1 MKREVV
7 FLAPIQWDFLWQ
19 RPQIFATLF
28 HEAGWK
34 TVYVESTGI
43 ANPRIRDLGR
53 IIFRR
58 YGGIR
63 KLRNPRPED
72 LPIIN
77 PLVLPPTFRLFKGLN
92 RVLFLPKLAKR
103 IVSTGISKPII
114 IAYPPTSTT
123 LQLIELLPSQGVIY
137 DCADNFE
144 AFPHA
149 ANDIPQRE
157 RELGAKAKFIT
168 TSSPFLYGKLSRI
181 FPEKTYPLYNG
192 VDYQLFSR
200 PQAGPVGKIR
210 KACFYGTLD
219 PRFNFPLVWGAARKL
234 KDVEF
239 HIVGPM
245 KVKFPPPPANVRFH
259 EPLPPHE
266 LVEFLKKCDLLL
278 IPYRSSDWVKG
289 VFPAKF
295 FECLATGKPVVVSGI
310 EENVKDYL
318 HLVYPV
324 KSSDELVAVVKNI
337 SSTENEEKVKERMR
351 VARENSWEKRFEKL
365 LQLIGEFWRVK

>member
-7 FLAPIQWDFLWQ
+7 FLAPIQWNFLWQ

-43 ANPRIRDLGR
+43 ANPRMKDLGR

-58 YGGIR
+58 YAGMK
-63 KLRNPRPED
+63 KLRNPRPEG

-77 PLVLPPTFRLFKGLN
+77 PLVFPPTFRLLKGLN

-103 IVSTGISKPII
+103 ILATGISKPII

-123 LQLIELLPSQGVIY
+123 LQLIKLLPSQGVIY

-144 AFPHA
+144 TLPNA
-149 ANDIPQRE
+149 AKDIPQRE

-168 TSSPFLYGKLSRI
+168 TSSPFLYKKLSRL
-181 FPEKTYPLYNG
+181 FPEKTYPLYNA
-192 VDYQLFSR
+192 VDYFLFSR
-200 PQAGPVGKIR
+200 AGTGVVKRISR
-210 KACFYGTLD
+210 VCFFGTISHRLE
-219 PRFNFPLVWGAARKL
+219 FPLLEGAIKSL
-234 KDVEF
+234 PHVEF
-239 HIVGPM
+239 HFIG
-245 KVKFPPPPANVRFH
+245 KVKGRFPFKGENVFLHPPVPHEELVRF
-259 EPLPPHE
+259 LRA
-266 LVEFLKKCDLLL
+266 CDLFL
-278 IPYRSSDWVKG
+278 IPYRESRLVQG
-289 VFPAKF
+289 IFPAKF

-310 EENVKDYL
+310 EENIKDYL

-324 KSSDELVAVVKNI
+324 KSSDELVEVVRNI

-351 VARENSWEKRFEKL
+351 VARENSWESRFERL
-365 LQLIGEFWRVK
+365 LQLIGDFL